1 MLKKEWKPIL
11 LLFILISL
19 ICGFYFGPNIVND
32 LPLLY
37 GTDIRPQWFP
47 FYEEFTNLLDNFFK
61 NGSLP
66 FYSWSSFLGT
76 NFFASKSYY
85 LMGDIFSYIGYL
97 TRLNFFNMA
106 LFTEILKYYVAG
118 FSMYF
123 LLSQFKFKPLVKVI
137 GAICY
142 TFSGW
147 AIFYSGQLVFLSF
160 YALVPLYFSGI
171 EHYLKNKKSVLFII
185 MTALC
190 LFTNFYFFFTLS
202 CFTIVYYIFRYYNL
216 KDDFRHFFKDT
227 LVLIGYYVIGVCITM
242 ILTLPTIYYILGN
255 DRLGNFKEGLFFNQI
270 QVYLH
275 NLVSIFIPNYLYIY
289 GDNAFETL
297 NHYTREICMFGGVIN
312 AILLPQIFIS
322 KNKKLKISTIMVFI
336 LFIVIMLFPRFGS
349 IVHGFGDPSFRWI
362 FFLIL
367 FNIIISSFILND
379 IDTINKKVL
388 KITGIITIII
398 LISIVPITTALTS
411 ANPLFFHLNQ
421 IKLFAAFALLS
432 ALYILIIISKNKYAL
447 ILILS
452 LTTLELLGSGF
463 KLYNDKLA
471 ISKIQ
476 DNQFTNSVTH
486 VLQDYDN
493 QLNEV
498 LDNIEPINQSQ
509 YYRVYIPH
517 DSLYWEYS
525 HNMAIF
531 YQLNGTMTYD
541 SAYSPSINKL
551 KQIEPSIKDYESE
564 WIFNIKDSALLDFL
578 NVKYAIVTKKDELP
592 LNGNWRLLSIDFRS
606 GFQIYRND
614 NYRDLGTTYHKI
626 NLYDN
631 YTNAHSLLDTV
642 YCDSHDYNE
651 IKNYL
656 RSQKTSTLENIS
668 YYGNQ
673 LTGYVYSDEESFMVI
688 TLPYDA
694 GWNIKVNGQDVNT
707 YDVNGGF
714 IGIPIQKGD
723 NNIEMYFTPQGFK
736 TGAILTGVG
745 CISLITVTIYQNI
758 RRKNNALR

>member
-1 MLKKEWKPIL
+1 
-11 LLFILISL
+11 
-19 ICGFYFGPNIVND
+19 
-32 LPLLY
+32 
-37 GTDIRPQWFP
+37 
-47 FYEEFTNLLDNFFK
+47 
-61 NGSLP
+61 
-66 FYSWSSFLGT
+66 
-76 NFFASKSYY
+76 
-85 LMGDIFSYIGYL
+85 
-97 TRLNFFNMA
+97 
-106 LFTEILKYYVAG
+106 
-118 FSMYF
+118 
-123 LLSQFKFKPLVKVI
+123 
-137 GAICY
+137 
-142 TFSGW
+142 
-147 AIFYSGQLVFLSF
+147 
-160 YALVPLYFSGI
+160 
-171 EHYLKNKKSVLFII
+171 
-185 MTALC
+185 
-190 LFTNFYFFFTLS
+190 
-202 CFTIVYYIFRYYNL
+202 
-216 KDDFRHFFKDT
+216 
-227 LVLIGYYVIGVCITM
+227 
-242 ILTLPTIYYILGN
+242 
-255 DRLGNFKEGLFFNQI
+255 
-270 QVYLH
+270 
-275 NLVSIFIPNYLYIY
+275 
-289 GDNAFETL
+289 
-297 NHYTREICMFGGVIN
+297 MFGGVIN

-745 CISLITVTIYQNI
+745 CISLITVVIHQNI

>member
-11 LLFILISL
+11 ILFILISL
-19 ICGFYFGPNIVND
+19 ICGCYFGSYIIND

-47 FYEEFTNLLDNFFK
+47 FYEEFSFLLDNLFK

-85 LMGDIFSYIGYL
+85 LMGDVFSYFGYL
-97 TRLNFFNMA
+97 TKLGFFDMA
-106 LFTEILKYYVAG
+106 LLTEILKFYVAG
-118 FSMYF
+118 FSMYY
-123 LLSQFKFKPLVKVI
+123 LLSHYKFTPLVKII

-160 YALVPLYFSGI
+160 YAWIPLYFSGI
-171 EHYLKNKKSVLFII
+171 EHYLKNKKPVLFII

-202 CFTIVYYIFRYYNL
+202 CFTVIYYIFRYYNL
-216 KDDFRHFFKDT
+216 YENFNSFLKDT
-227 LVLIGYYVIGVCITM
+227 LILIGYYLIGVLITM

-255 DRLGNFKEGLFFNQI
+255 DRLGNFKEGLFFKQV

-275 NLVSIFIPNYLYIY
+275 DLVSVFTPNYLYIY

-297 NHYTREICMFGGVIN
+297 NHYTREICMYAGVIN
-312 AILLPQIFIS
+312 AILLPQVFS
-322 KNKKLKISTIMVFI
+322 FKDKKLRKSTLIVFFTFIM
-336 LFIVIMLFPRFGS
+336 IMIFPRLGS
-349 IVHGFGDPSFRWI
+349 IIHGFGDPSFRWT

-367 FNIIISSFILND
+367 FNIIITSMVLNNLD
-379 IDTINKKVL
+379 SINKKIL
-388 KITGIITIII
+388 KITGIASIILLITII
-398 LISIVPITTALTS
+398 PITNLITGNNSIFA
-411 ANPLFFHLNQ
+411 HVNQ
-421 IKLFAAFALLS
+421 IKLFVIFAIII
-432 ALYILIIISKNKYAL
+432 AIYTLIIMKNKKYVL
-447 ILILS
+447 IILLT
-452 LTTLELLGSGF
+452 LTTIELLGSGF
-463 KLYNDKLA
+463 KLYNDKLM
-471 ISKIQ
+471 ISKTQ
-476 DNQFTNSVTH
+476 DNSFTNSVTH

-493 QLNEV
+493 QLNDY
-498 LDNIEPINQSQ
+498 LDSIEPINPSQ

-525 HNMAIF
+525 HNMSAF

-564 WIFNIKDSALLDFL
+564 WIFNIKDSNLLDFL
-578 NVKYAIVTKKDELP
+578 NIKYAIVTKEDELP
-592 LNGNWRLLSIDFRS
+592 IDGNWRLLTTDFRS
-606 GFQIYRND
+606 GFSIYRND
-614 NYRDLGTTYHKI
+614 NYRDLGTTYSKI
-626 NLYDN
+626 KPYDE
-631 YTNAHSLLDTV
+631 YTDATSLLNVIYSENPDIV
-642 YCDSHDYNE
+642 E
-651 IKNYL
+651 IESYL
-656 RSQKTSTLENIS
+656 NSQSVSILENIS

-673 LTGYVYSDEESFMVI
+673 LTGYCYSEDTSFMVI
-688 TLPYDA
+688 TLPYDS
-694 GWNIKVNGQDVNT
+694 GWNIKVNGQTVKT
-707 YDVNGGF
+707 YNVNGGF

-736 TGAILTGVG
+736 FGAILSALG
-745 CISLITVTIYQNI
+745 CILLIIITLYQI
-758 RRKNNALR
+758 RRRTK